1 MRSREMKAI
10 LYILDRLAENSTWR
24 GLILVGTAIGLR
36 LEPEHQEAIVAA
48 GLSLVGVINIFRKGK

>member
-1 MRSREMKAI
+1 MNAL

-24 GLILVGTAIGLR
+24 GLILVGTAIGLKV
-36 LEPEHQEAIVAA
+36 EPEHQEAIVAA

>member
-1 MRSREMKAI
+1 MNAI
-10 LYILDRLAENSTWR
+10 FYILDRLAENSTWR
-24 GLILVGTAIGLR
+24 GIILVGTAVGLR